1 MNEIENTLAVPAE
14 DPTSNNILRNTLEV
28 CKTGGHQKKL
38 KLHLIA
44 YLYFT
49 FRKPI
54 VDSVGS

>member
-28 CKTGGHQKKL
+28 CNTGGHQKKL